1 MRPGANVKSIEA
13 LTAFRAA
20 LAVFDDSAGQALT
33 AIHAEIQDFVEWLEI
48 DMMKFWRA
56 EIRSREQHVVEAKA
70 DLHRCL
76 SATVDPHRTPS
87 CYQEKKVLDAA
98 KKRLREAE
106 DKLAVVRRWVP
117 VVRQAVVEFRMKVQ
131 PLETALSGDLPA
143 AMGFLDSSVRRLEE
157 YLSVAPPSGSVLDTP
172 TQLSDA
178 PGTPRTQV
186 AFGLDSA
193 QVVEPASRERSESA
207 PPAAAGDAH
216 DDERQEQP

>member
-20 LAVFDDSAGQALT
+20 LAVFDDGAGQAL
-33 AIHAEIQDFVEWLEI
+33 ASIHSEIQDFVEWLEI

-56 EIRSREQHVVEAKA
+56 EIRDREQHVVEAKA

-98 KKRLREAE
+98 KRRLREAE
-106 DKLAVVRRWVP
+106 DKLAVVRRWIP
-117 VVRQAVVEFRMKVQ
+117 VVRQAVVEYRMKVQ

-157 YLSVAPPSGSVLDTP
+157 YLSIAPPSGGELDSSAPLSHAATP
-172 TQLSDA
+172 
-178 PGTPRTQV
+178 PTQV
-186 AFGLDSA
+186 ASG
-193 QVVEPASRERSESA
+193 PAA
-207 PPAAAGDAH
+207 PPAVDSANGDCAEAAPRATAGDAH
-216 DDERQEQP
+216 DNETQEQP